1 MFQGIALRNHD
12 SPPQHAFLAHHPRI
26 LQHVSARPPEETP
39 NCRPLLVRQHVHR
52 DTPPLPP
59 PPCPSQ
65 PPSTTISTD
74 PAPQPDTAVTPAQEP
89 ANVDLRVPILEI
101 PLPLEIASWLL
112 DEAGDRYTALTDNIP
127 HDRLERRLMD
137 TIGNAAD
144 AYLQPSDDTT
154 ESTELTRWL
163 LLQGMLAGKLPG
175 PDDTAPAGHDAR
187 AGDPQ
192 AELARIA
199 LPPEFARWLQN
210 MADAPR
216 LRPDPGHRRRTVPP
230 AGSRPGTPQYRRS
243 IRRRLAPP
251 TQRARRRPQPT
262 PTMVPALGDPPR
274 HPGRSLTAAT
284 TLPPAPLTLPRAAR
298 P

>member
-1 MFQGIALRNHD
+1 M
-12 SPPQHAFLAHHPRI
+12 
-26 LQHVSARPPEETP
+26 
-39 NCRPLLVRQHVHR
+39 
-52 DTPPLPP
+52 
-59 PPCPSQ
+59 
-65 PPSTTISTD
+65 
-74 PAPQPDTAVTPAQEP
+74 TPAQEP

-127 HDRLERRLMD
+127 HDRLERQLMD

-210 MADAPR
+210 MADAR
-216 LRPDPGHRRRTVPP
+216 VSALTRNIGAERFRQQV
-230 AGSRPGTPQYRRS
+230 A
-243 IRRRLAPP
+243 
-251 TQRARRRPQPT
+251 
-262 PTMVPALGDPPR
+262 ALGLHNIAGPSVDAWLLQL
-274 HPGRSLTAAT
+274 SE
-284 TLPPAPLTLPRAAR
+284 RAADLSQLQR
-298 P
+298 WFLLSAILRGILEDR